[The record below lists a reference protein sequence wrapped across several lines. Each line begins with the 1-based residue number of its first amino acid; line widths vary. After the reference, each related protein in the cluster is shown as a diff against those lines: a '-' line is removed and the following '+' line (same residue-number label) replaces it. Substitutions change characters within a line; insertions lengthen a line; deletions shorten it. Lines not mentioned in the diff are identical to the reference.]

1 LSNVLSE
8 EESSKLWTKIIDE
21 AENMP
26 ALPDIVSKVL
36 EEIENPNSNAKDMEK
51 IISNDPVLTAKV
63 LKMSNS
69 AYYGYSREIVTL
81 SEAIIILGID
91 TLKSLVIAAS
101 AFKSLNK
108 EIDGYGLSKGDLWRH
123 SLATALGARLIAKQK
138 NLQDSERFFVAGL
151 LHDIGKILL
160 TKYIGEFIDTIRQL
174 VKMRDLSFD
183 IAERD
188 VIGFT
193 HSDVGAEIANY
204 WKLPPLFFDVT
215 KYHHSPDLC
224 NTENKIFV
232 EVVHI
237 ADILSYK
244 LKIGIGLDGAYYKA
258 NSEIFRKYSIDK
270 SAIANIT
277 GKISESIKDFERAL
291 S

>member
-1 LSNVLSE
+1 MNSVLSE
-8 EESSKLWTKIIDE
+8 EESTKLWARILDE
-21 AENMP
+21 AETIP
-26 ALPDIVSKVL
+26 ALPDIVNKVL

-81 SEAIIILGID
+81 SEAVIILGID

-108 EIDGYGLSKGDLWRH
+108 DFDGYGLSKGDLWRH

-138 NLQDSERFFVAGL
+138 NLPNGEKFFVAGL

-160 TKYIGEFIDTIRQL
+160 TKYIGEFFDAIKEL

-183 IAERD
+183 VAEKD
-188 VIGFT
+188 VLGFN
-193 HSDVGAEIANY
+193 HSDVGAEVANY
-204 WKLPPLFFDVT
+204 WKLPSLFSDVT
-215 KYHHSPDLC
+215 KFHHTPDLC
-224 NTENKIFV
+224 NTENKQFV
-232 EVVHI
+232 EIVHI
-237 ADILSYK
+237 ADVLSYK
-244 LKIGIGLDGAYYKA
+244 LKIGIGFDGAYYKSN
-258 NSEIFRKYSIDK
+258 NSVFQKYGIDK
-270 SAIANIT
+270 KAVDAISS
-277 GKISESIKDFERAL
+277 KISNSIKDFERAL
-291 S
+291 A